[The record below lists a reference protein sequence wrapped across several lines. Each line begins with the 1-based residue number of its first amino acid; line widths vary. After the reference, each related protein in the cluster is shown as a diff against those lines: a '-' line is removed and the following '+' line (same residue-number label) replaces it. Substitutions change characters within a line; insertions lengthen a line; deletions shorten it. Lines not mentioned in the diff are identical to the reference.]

1 MTTTSEL
8 RAEIETKGEEI
19 SRIAHKIE
27 SRIEHYIDWRGLV
40 QERPL
45 AAVGIALGAG
55 LLLSGATAPL
65 FRIAAK
71 QAGTIVK
78 GGATAFLMS
87 FVKARAQTLAS
98 QAGR

>member
-27 SRIEHYIDWRGLV
+27 SRIEHYTDWRGLV

-45 AAVGIALGAG
+45 VAVGIALGAG
-55 LLLSGATAPL
+55 LLLSGATAPM

-71 QAGTIVK
+71 QAGTIAR

-87 FVKARAQTLAS
+87 VVKAQARTFAS
-98 QAGR
+98 QVER

>member
-8 RAEIETKGEEI
+8 RAEIDTKSEEI

-27 SRIEHYIDWRGLV
+27 DRIGHFTDWRSLV

-45 AAVGIALGAG
+45 AAIGVAVGVGVV
-55 LLLSGATAPL
+55 LSGAGAPL
-65 FRIAAK
+65 FRVAAR
-71 QAGTIVK
+71 QAGTVAR

-87 FVKARAQTLAS
+87 FVKARAGRLAS
-98 QAGR
+98 RME

>member
-8 RAEIETKGEEI
+8 RAEIETKGDEI
-19 SRIAHKIE
+19 SQIAHKIE
-27 SRIEHYIDWRGLV
+27 SRFEYYTDWRGLV

-45 AAVGIALGAG
+45 VSVGIALGAG
-55 LLLSGATAPL
+55 LLLSGAAVPL
-65 FRIAAK
+65 FLIAAK
-71 QAGTIVK
+71 QAGTIAR

-98 QAGR
+98 QVER